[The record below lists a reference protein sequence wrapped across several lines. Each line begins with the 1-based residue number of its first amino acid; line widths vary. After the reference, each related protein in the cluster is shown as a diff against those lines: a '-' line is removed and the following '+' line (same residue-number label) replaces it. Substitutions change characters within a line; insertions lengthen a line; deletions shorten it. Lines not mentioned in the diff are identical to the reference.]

1 VPNASV
7 IRVSDWVMAHELGVQ
22 GQVLGIQ
29 GSEILVANDRSPLE
43 WPENSVICHVSQLTP
58 VD

>member
-1 VPNASV
+1 MSNSSV
-7 IRVSDWVMAHELGVQ
+7 ISVSDWVVSHELGLS

-29 GSEILVANDRSPLE
+29 GSEILVANELSPLE
-43 WPENSVICHVSQLTP
+43 WPENSMICHVSQLTP